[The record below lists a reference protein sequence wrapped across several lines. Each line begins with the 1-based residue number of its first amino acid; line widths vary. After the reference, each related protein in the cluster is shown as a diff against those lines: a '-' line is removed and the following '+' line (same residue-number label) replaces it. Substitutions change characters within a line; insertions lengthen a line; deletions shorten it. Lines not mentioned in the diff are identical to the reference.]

1 MAGKPGP
8 FFSAAASPPSHNDPL
23 LHPLP
28 AHDWE
33 LLFMPTMSS
42 STLLAHGH
50 GLGLG
55 FPRSSAAN
63 LPRFQ
68 RYTGG
73 TVHEENEGIGGNSVS
88 DEGKDLPFYS
98 SDGSSLP
105 LDVSQIAVMCSSTSS
120 VEPFTEGWKPHF
132 RIAGAPLQENYY
144 PQDPFAAPSNT
155 GGFLEQSHH
164 HSEPF
169 LAMEQRF
176 VKEPFLAVEEALV
189 ASQMEGEQ
197 GLLTP
202 ENTERAGNPG
212 KTKSPQEQ
220 EDDEELLAAQ
230 EKAEKST
237 AAVSELAET
246 GKAHMNKSSKVQ
258 GKRSWWVRQ
267 TFFYRKSRVVWSAA
281 LTAALLGVFFVT
293 HRLYADR
300 HELLLELSNRDE
312 SLNDIECKPGL
323 KEAIIRRWRMAV
335 T

>member
-1 MAGKPGP
+1 
-8 FFSAAASPPSHNDPL
+8 
-23 LHPLP
+23 
-28 AHDWE
+28 
-33 LLFMPTMSS
+33 MPTMSS

-55 FPRSSAAN
+55 FPRSSAAT
-63 LPRFQ
+63 LPHFQ

-73 TVHEENEGIGGNSVS
+73 TVHEENEGTVS

-169 LAMEQRF
+169 LAMEQSF
-176 VKEPFLAVEEALV
+176 VKEPFLAVEEAHV

-202 ENTERAGNPG
+202 ENTERAGKPG
-212 KTKSPQEQ
+212 KTEKSPPEQ
-220 EDDEELLAAQ
+220 EEDEELLAAQ
-230 EKAEKST
+230 KKAEKST

-246 GKAHMNKSSKVQ
+246 GKAHTKKPSKVQ

-267 TFFYRKSRVVWSAA
+267 TVFYRKSHVVWSAA
-281 LTAALLGVFFVT
+281 LTTALLGVFLVT

-312 SLNDIECKPGL
+312 NLNDIEYKPGL